1 MTAEEEQVEIHNAHI
16 FKKEAECRANDSLV
30 VMLMQ
35 EVHKKI
41 DEMDKKLTQHMT
53 DETLVLAEEIAKL
66 MNTAF
71 PGSDPAGHRVYH
83 ETQMQQITDNAAFW
97 KTMRVEIG
105 KWGILGI
112 LGFLAIAAWRHFLE
126 GPSLK

>member
-1 MTAEEEQVEIHNAHI
+1 VAIEDRPVDVFDSTV
-16 FKKEAECRANDSLV
+16 FKAEAEHRANDSLV
-30 VMLMQ
+30 VILMQ

-66 MNTAF
+66 MNNAF

-83 ETQMQQITDNAAFW
+83 ETQMAAIADNAAFW
-97 KTMRVEIG
+97 KSIRNEVG
-105 KWGILGI
+105 KWGILSV
-112 LGFLAIAAWRHFLE
+112 LGFILIAAWRHFLE
-126 GPSLK
+126 GPSK